1 MRPRILLYV
10 AFGLAIGFIAAAA
23 SANQSAQHTPEGDAQ
38 LVPTL
43 RRGLNLSHWFA
54 QARSAPGYSQEHL
67 TAHTTASDVALIHR
81 VGFEH
86 VRTSVDP
93 ALLFTPANVEIVQ
106 RDRLQELERAIRMII
121 DADLAVVID
130 MHPTPDFKKALARDD
145 SYVERFADFWR
156 DLAGR
161 FAGLPVERVVFEILN
176 EPEFEDRYR
185 WSGSQAKLRAGCR
198 QAAPR
203 PTAIVSG
210 HRWARIEELLSLEPV
225 RDANVIYNFHF
236 YLPQIFTHQGAAWG
250 RPFWRH
256 LAAVPYP
263 SSADNVAAVADGLSD
278 DVSRLLV
285 TRYGYEQW
293 NGARIRA
300 EIQQVAAW
308 AKKRNVRVTCNEF
321 GVYRR
326 VAPASHRVRRIADG
340 RTALEMHGIGGTM
353 WDYAGDFGLV
363 TKQSGQIVVNEPIV
377 SALGLGSDATRGISP
392 RISCGG
398 GLP

>member
-1 MRPRILLYV
+1 MRLIGLVL
-10 AFGLAIGFIAAAA
+10 ALGLAIGLIAAAA
-23 SANQSAQHTPEGDAQ
+23 SGNQSAQHTPGGGSPP
-38 LVPTL
+38 VPML

-54 QARSAPGYSQEHL
+54 QAQGAQGYNHAHL
-67 TAHTTASDVALIHR
+67 TAHTTASDVALIR
-81 VGFEH
+81 RLGFDH
-86 VRTSVDP
+86 ARLSVDP
-93 ALLFTPANVEIVQ
+93 ALLFTPVNVEIVQ

-130 MHPTPDFKKALARDD
+130 MHPTPDFKKTLARDD

-156 DLAGR
+156 DFAGR

-185 WSGSQAKLRAGCR
+185 WSGVQAKLLAGIR

-203 PTAIVSG
+203 HTVIVSG
-210 HRWARIEELLSLEPV
+210 HRSASMDELLNLEPV
-225 RDANVIYNFHF
+225 RDPSVIYSFHF

-263 SSADNVAAVADGLSD
+263 SSADKVAPVADVLSD

-308 AKKRNVRVTCNEF
+308 AKKRNVRVMCNEF

-326 VAPASHRVRRIADG
+326 VAPAGDRVRWIADV
-340 RTALEMHGIGGTM
+340 RAALEMHGIGWTM

-363 TKQSGQIVVNEPIV
+363 TKQSGQIVVDEPVV
-377 SALGLGSDATRGISP
+377 SALGLGSDATR
-392 RISCGG
+392 
-398 GLP
+398 

>member
-1 MRPRILLYV
+1 MRARMLSIAL
-10 AFGLAIGFIAAAA
+10 GLAIGLTAAAA
-23 SANQSAQHTPEGDAQ
+23 CGNQGAQHTPGGDAPP
-38 LVPTL
+38 VPTL

-54 QARSAPGYSQEHL
+54 QARSGQGYNQQHL
-67 TAHTTASDVALIHR
+67 TAHTTASDVALIR
-81 VGFEH
+81 RLGFDH
-86 VRTSVDP
+86 ARLSVDP

-156 DLAGR
+156 DVAGR

-185 WSGSQAKLRAGCR
+185 WSGVQAKLLAGIR

-203 PTAIVSG
+203 HTAIVSG
-210 HRWARIEELLSLEPV
+210 HRSASIEELLSLEPV

-263 SSADNVAAVADGLSD
+263 SSSDNVAPVADALSD

-293 NGARIRA
+293 SGARIRA

-326 VAPASHRVRRIADG
+326 VAPAGDRVRWIADV
-340 RTALEMHGIGGTM
+340 RTALEMHGIGWTM

-363 TKQSGQIVVNEPIV
+363 TKQSGQIVVDQPIV
-377 SALGLGSDATRGISP
+377 SALGLGSDATR
-392 RISCGG
+392 
-398 GLP
+398 

>member
-1 MRPRILLYV
+1 MRARMLSIAL
-10 AFGLAIGFIAAAA
+10 GLAIGFIAAAA
-23 SANQSAQHTPEGDAQ
+23 SGNQSAQHPPGGDAPP
-38 LVPTL
+38 VPTL

-54 QARSAPGYSQEHL
+54 QARSAHGYNQEHL
-67 TAHTTASDVALIHR
+67 TTYTTASDVALIR
-81 VGFEH
+81 RLGFDH
-86 VRTSVDP
+86 VRLSVDP
-93 ALLFTPANVEIVQ
+93 ALLFTPANVELVQ
-106 RDRLQELERAIRMII
+106 RDRLQELERVIRMIV

-130 MHPTPDFKKALARDD
+130 MHPTPDFKKALGRDD
-145 SYVERFADFWR
+145 GQVERFADFWR

-161 FAGLPVERVVFEILN
+161 FARLPVNRVVFEILN

-185 WSGSQAKLRAGCR
+185 WSGVQAKLLAGVR

-203 PTAIVSG
+203 HTAIVSG
-210 HRWARIEELLSLEPV
+210 HRSANIEELLSLEPV

-263 SSADNVAAVADGLSD
+263 SSADNVAPVADGLSD

-293 NGARIRA
+293 SGARIRA
-300 EIQQVAAW
+300 EIQQVAVW

-326 VAPASHRVRRIADG
+326 VAPAGDRVRWIADV
-340 RTALEMHGIGGTM
+340 RTALEMHGIGWTM
-353 WDYAGDFGLV
+353 WDYAGGFA
-363 TKQSGQIVVNEPIV
+363 VVNKINGHATPDAEIV
-377 SALGLGSDATRGISP
+377 RALGLVVPTAKN
-392 RISCGG
+392 
-398 GLP
+398 

>member
-1 MRPRILLYV
+1 MRARMLSI
-10 AFGLAIGFIAAAA
+10 AFGLAIGLTAAAA
-23 SANQSAQHTPEGDAQ
+23 FGNQSAQHTPGGDAPP
-38 LVPTL
+38 VPTL

-54 QARSAPGYSQEHL
+54 QARSAHGYNQEHL
-67 TAHTTASDVALIHR
+67 TTYTTASDVALIR
-81 VGFEH
+81 RLGFDH
-86 VRTSVDP
+86 VRLSVDP

-121 DADLAVVID
+121 DVDLAVVID

-185 WSGSQAKLRAGCR
+185 WSGVQAKLLAVR

-203 PTAIVSG
+203 YTAIVSG
-210 HRWARIEELLSLEPV
+210 HRSASIEELLSLEPV

-263 SSADNVAAVADGLSD
+263 SSADNVAPVADGLSD

-293 NGARIRA
+293 SGARIRA
-300 EIQQVAAW
+300 EIQQVAVW

-326 VAPASHRVRRIADG
+326 VAPAGDRVRWIADV
-340 RTALEMHGIGGTM
+340 RTALEMHGIGWTM

-363 TKQSGQIVVNEPIV
+363 TKQSGQIVVDQPIV
-377 SALGLGSDATRGISP
+377 SALGLGSDATR
-392 RISCGG
+392 
-398 GLP
+398 

>member
-1 MRPRILLYV
+1 MHSRIVLSI

-23 SANQSAQHTPEGDAQ
+23 SANHSAQHTPEGDAQ

-54 QARSAPGYSQEHL
+54 QARSAQGYSQEHL

-81 VGFEH
+81 LGFDH
-86 VRTSVDP
+86 VRLSVDP
-93 ALLFTPANVEIVQ
+93 AMLFTPAKVEIVQ
-106 RDRLQELERAIRMII
+106 HDRLQELDRAIRMII

-130 MHPTPDFKKALARDD
+130 MHPTPDFKKALERDD
-145 SYVERFADFWR
+145 RHVERFADFWR

-161 FAGLPVERVVFEILN
+161 FAALPVQRVVFEILN

-185 WSGSQAKLRAGCR
+185 WSGVQAKLLAGIR

-203 PTAIVSG
+203 HTVIVSG
-210 HRWARIEELLSLEPV
+210 HRWASIEELLSVEPV
-225 RDANVIYNFHF
+225 RDANAIYNFHF
-236 YLPQIFTHQGAAWG
+236 YLPHIFTHQGATWG
-250 RPFWRH
+250 TSFWRH

-263 SSADNVAAVADGLSD
+263 STVDNVAPVADVLSD

-285 TRYGYEQW
+285 IRYGYEQW
-293 NGARIRA
+293 AGARIRA
-300 EIQQVAAW
+300 EIEQVAAW
-308 AKKRNVRVTCNEF
+308 AKKRNVRVMCNEF

-326 VAPASHRVRRIADG
+326 VATASARVHWIADV
-340 RTALEMHGIGGTM
+340 RIALEMHGIGWTM

-363 TKQSGQIVVNEPIV
+363 TKQAAQIVVDEPIV
-377 SALGLGSDATRGISP
+377 SALGLGSDANR
-392 RISCGG
+392 
-398 GLP
+398 

>member
-1 MRPRILLYV
+1 MRARMLSI
-10 AFGLAIGFIAAAA
+10 AFGLAIGLTAAAA
-23 SANQSAQHTPEGDAQ
+23 FGNQSAQHTPGGDAPP
-38 LVPTL
+38 VPTL

-54 QARSAPGYSQEHL
+54 QARSAQGYNQQHL
-67 TAHTTASDVALIHR
+67 TAHTMAS
-81 VGFEH
+81 
-86 VRTSVDP
+86 
-93 ALLFTPANVEIVQ
+93 
-106 RDRLQELERAIRMII
+106 
-121 DADLAVVID
+121 D

-185 WSGSQAKLRAGCR
+185 WSGVQAKLLAGIR

-203 PTAIVSG
+203 HTAIVSG
-210 HRWARIEELLSLEPV
+210 HRWASIEELLSLEPV

-263 SSADNVAAVADGLSD
+263 SSSDNVAPVADALSD

-293 NGARIRA
+293 SGARIRA
-300 EIQQVAAW
+300 EIQQVAVW

-326 VAPASHRVRRIADG
+326 VAPAGDRVRWIADV
-340 RTALEMHGIGGTM
+340 RTALEMHGIGWTM

-363 TKQSGQIVVNEPIV
+363 TKQSGQIVVDQPIV
-377 SALGLGSDATRGISP
+377 SALGLGSDATR
-392 RISCGG
+392 
-398 GLP
+398 

>member
-1 MRPRILLYV
+1 MRARMLSI
-10 AFGLAIGFIAAAA
+10 AFGLAIGLTAAAA
-23 SANQSAQHTPEGDAQ
+23 FGNQSAQHTPGGDAPP
-38 LVPTL
+38 VPTL

-54 QARSAPGYSQEHL
+54 QARSAHGYNQEHL
-67 TAHTTASDVALIHR
+67 TTYTTASDVALIR
-81 VGFEH
+81 RLGFDH
-86 VRTSVDP
+86 VRLSVDP

-130 MHPTPDFKKALARDD
+130 MHPTPDFKKALGRDD
-145 SYVERFADFWR
+145 GQVERFADFWR

-161 FAGLPVERVVFEILN
+161 FARLPVNRVVFEILN

-185 WSGSQAKLRAGCR
+185 WSGVQAKLLAGIR

-203 PTAIVSG
+203 HTAIVSG
-210 HRWARIEELLSLEPV
+210 HRWASIEELLSLEPV

-263 SSADNVAAVADGLSD
+263 SSADNVAPVADGLSD

-293 NGARIRA
+293 SGARIRA
-300 EIQQVAAW
+300 EFTRLPRGRRSGMFASCVMSSAFI
-308 AKKRNVRVTCNEF
+308 
-321 GVYRR
+321 GVSRL
-326 VAPASHRVRRIADG
+326 PATGCA
-340 RTALEMHGIGGTM
+340 
-353 WDYAGDFGLV
+353 
-363 TKQSGQIVVNEPIV
+363 
-377 SALGLGSDATRGISP
+377 
-392 RISCGG
+392 
-398 GLP
+398 GLPMSAPRSRCTRSGGPCGTTPAALAS